1 LKKELDVEDLIFE
14 TNDESNGMAFYHAY
28 LQVMS
33 NEDGTLLVCVDSN
46 HEALDQSVILSKDT
60 VVELAKVLL
69 DWAVRRED

>member
-1 LKKELDVEDLIFE
+1 MEDLIFE

>member
-1 LKKELDVEDLIFE
+1 VEDLIFE

-28 LQVMS
+28 LQVTS

-46 HEALDQSVILSKDT
+46 QEALDQSVILTKDT
-60 VVELAKVLL
+60 VVELAKALL

>member
-1 LKKELDVEDLIFE
+1 MEDLIFE

-33 NEDGTLLVCVDSN
+33 NEDGTLLICVDSN
-46 HEALDQSVILSKDT
+46 KEALDQSVILSKDT
-60 VVELAKVLL
+60 VVELAKALL